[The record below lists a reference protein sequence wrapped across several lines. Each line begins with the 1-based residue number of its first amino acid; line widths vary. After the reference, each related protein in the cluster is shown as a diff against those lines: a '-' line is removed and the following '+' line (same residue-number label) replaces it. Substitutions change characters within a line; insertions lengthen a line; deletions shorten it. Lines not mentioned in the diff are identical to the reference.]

1 MVAAMTPPKTMAS
14 ARANDV
20 SVGRAHAEQHVAQH
34 PGGAERPD
42 RAEHHANRAEPQPA
56 FQEMPDDGMAR
67 GSKRHADADFVG
79 ALLDGVRNQPVSAER
94 GERHPCRAEQEQHH
108 RREPEEDQR
117 AGNLFGERPGIEDRQ
132 IAVERGNTRPRLADE
147 HLDGRRAPGVEHHA
161 RAVGLQEW
169 QVEVRPRRFVDARV
183 LHIGSDADDRPPFAI
198 GHPDPFVERVRGPAP
213 EALRQRVVDDDDR
226 CGLFVVAILERTAGD
241 ERDAQRAEVVG
252 PDRIGHEGQVFASP
266 MLVSVDR

>member
-14 ARANDV
+14 ARANEAA
-20 SVGRAHAEQHVAQH
+20 SVALTPNSTLPSILAA
-34 PGGAERPD
+34 PSAPT
-42 RAEHHANRAEPQPA
+42 EPSTTPIA
-56 FQEMPDDGMAR
+56 PSRSPRSRKCRTTESAR
-67 GSKRHADADFVG
+67 GPERHADADFVG

-183 LHIGSDADDRPPFAI
+183 LHVGGDADDRPPFAI
-198 GHPDPFVERVRGPAP
+198 GDPDPFVERVRGPAP
-213 EALRQRVVDDDDR
+213 EALRQRAD
-226 CGLFVVAILERTAGD
+226 
-241 ERDAQRAEVVG
+241 
-252 PDRIGHEGQVFASP
+252 
-266 MLVSVDR
+266 